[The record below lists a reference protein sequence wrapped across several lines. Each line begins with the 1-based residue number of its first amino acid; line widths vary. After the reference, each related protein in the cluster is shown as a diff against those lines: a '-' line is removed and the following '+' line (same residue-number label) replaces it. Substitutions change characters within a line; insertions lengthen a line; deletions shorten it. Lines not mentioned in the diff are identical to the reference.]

1 MKVTSG
7 PTFSL
12 VVAVLN
18 GASTIQRCLQSVADQ
33 TCLARELIVI
43 DGGSTDGTQQILST
57 SGAAISY
64 WESKPDR
71 GISHA
76 WNKAIG
82 HATGEWVLFLGAD
95 DELATADV
103 LERALENLR
112 MDDKVAVAYGA
123 VTMERVA
130 GRPGRIVGSD
140 WDQMGRDFFHHNT
153 LPHQAVFHRRSMFDR
168 VGEFDESFRI
178 CADYD
183 LLLRELKARPPLYL
197 PGLVVTRMG
206 RDGVSQRPE
215 NGYRGTLEQ
224 VRALR
229 ANGLFGL
236 PLWLS
241 PRIWRSTA
249 FEAIR
254 RTFGVNVA
262 RRVAARYKRAI
273 GMSTEA
279 PD

>member
-1 MKVTSG
+1 
-7 PTFSL
+7 
-12 VVAVLN
+12 VLN

-33 TCLARELIVI
+33 TWPSRELIVI
-43 DGGSTDGTQQILST
+43 DGGSTDGTQQILAS

-64 WESKPDR
+64 WESEPDR

-76 WNKAIG
+76 WNKALT

-103 LERALENLR
+103 LERASAKLR
-112 MDDKVAVAYGA
+112 RDDRVAVAYGA
-123 VTMERVA
+123 VTMEGAA
-130 GRPGRIVGSD
+130 GQPSRLVGSA
-140 WDQMGRDFFHHNT
+140 WDQLGRDFFHHNT

-168 VGEFDESFRI
+168 VGSFDESFRI

-183 LLLRELKARPPLYL
+183 LLLRELKASPPLYL
-197 PGLVVTRMG
+197 PDLVVTRIG
-206 RDGVSQRPE
+206 PAGISQRPE

-236 PLWLS
+236 PLWFS

-249 FEAIR
+249 YEAIR
-254 RTFGVNVA
+254 RTFGASIA
-262 RRVAARYKRAI
+262 RRLADRYKRAV
-273 GMSTEA
+273 GTTTDA

>member
-1 MKVTSG
+1 
-7 PTFSL
+7 
-12 VVAVLN
+12 
-18 GASTIQRCLQSVADQ
+18 VADQ
-33 TCLARELIVI
+33 TWLGRELIVI
-43 DGGSTDGTQQILST
+43 DGGSTDGTQRILSS
-57 SGAAISY
+57 SGTAISY

-76 WNKAIG
+76 WNKALT

-95 DELATADV
+95 DELAKADV
-103 LERALENLR
+103 LERATAKLR
-112 MDDKVAVAYGA
+112 MDDRAAVAYGA
-123 VTMERVA
+123 VTMDGAA
-130 GRPGRIVGSD
+130 GGPRRLVGSG
-140 WDQMGRDFFHHNT
+140 WDQLGRDFFHHNT

-183 LLLRELKARPPLYL
+183 LLLRELKASPPLYL
-197 PGLVVTRMG
+197 PDLVVTRIG
-206 RDGVSQRPE
+206 RGGISQRPE

-236 PLWLS
+236 PPWLS

-249 FEAIR
+249 YEAIR
-254 RTFGVNVA
+254 RTFGVSVA
-262 RRVAARYKRAI
+262 RRLADRYKRAV
-273 GMSTEA
+273 GTTTDA